1 MHPADQLDS
10 KTLPAASDLWNVKN
24 WKQTGSRLHVSTKP
38 FTRDHKNLVDCQSES
53 PSKFSLMAEQKSFT
67 CQWISLRI
75 FFLILNH
82 RLEGWLVTFPIHLEI
97 DFPSVCRLA
106 KSDGSCPST
115 VTDKVDGLPAAA
127 PAALRAATKAMTSA
141 WWGSIANR
149 RCIDKWLCCS
159 LTMVMMRTVVMLTI
173 LIILTRLGEE

>member
-1 MHPADQLDS
+1 MSQSFTKDHKSVDC
-10 KTLPAASDLWNVKN
+10 
-24 WKQTGSRLHVSTKP
+24 QTAPVPLKVLTDGWTKIPLHVSGFHYESFFSSWTTDLKVDWSP
-38 FTRDHKNLVDCQSES
+38 FLFNL
-53 PSKFSLMAEQKSFT
+53 
-67 CQWISLRI
+67 
-75 FFLILNH
+75 
-82 RLEGWLVTFPIHLEI
+82 HLQI
-97 DFPSVCRLA
+97 DFPSICRLA

-159 LTMVMMRTVVMLTI
+159 LTVVMMRTVVMLTI
-173 LIILTRLGEE
+173 LIVLTRLGEE